1 MRPASHPL
9 VHILTFK
16 LFPLV
21 KREAD
26 DVKEQIEKK
35 CQALNA
41 ADPGSD
47 LFSVQAL
54 QRQHEGFERDLAPLG
69 DKVRQELLSFS
80 NIFFFT
86 YQCLLLWFY
95 FPFHILTFIFLL
107 LRTRPCPCILSL
119 KQVHWKDMPQTH

>member
-1 MRPASHPL
+1 MKPASHSL
-9 VHILTFK
+9 VYILTLK

-35 CQALNA
+35 CQALSA

-69 DKVRQELLSFS
+69 EKVRQELPSFP
-80 NIFFFT
+80 NTFFLT
-86 YQCLLLWFY
+86 YQYPLLWFY

-107 LRTRPCPCILSL
+107 LHTCPYILSL
-119 KQVHWKDMPQTH
+119 KQDH